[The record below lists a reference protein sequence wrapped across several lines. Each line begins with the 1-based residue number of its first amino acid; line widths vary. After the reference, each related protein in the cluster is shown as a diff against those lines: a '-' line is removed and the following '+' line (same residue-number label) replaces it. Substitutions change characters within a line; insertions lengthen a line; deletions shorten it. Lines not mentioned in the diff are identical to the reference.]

1 MLGVPKWYTGI
12 CAPSQPQPAGQTTST
27 EALAAEQSFPKGQ
40 TWFAHSCA
48 LCNHS
53 VKKPGKT
60 LTETPA
66 LPAHVAGAYEAVAWS
81 SSPTAAQLSDFH
93 KQDVTWCANGHAF
106 HWSCALDQLTGDA
119 TQACPVCDLPPTPE
133 LHAEFSK
140 MADNSRRMSR
150 VDVIR
155 QTLLSRGKYEEADA
169 LDVGGPPPSP
179 RGEGGNPYDGGAMYR
194 QLMDLVPMAPPPTRQ
209 SSKRWQE
216 EKYSLYARGSLFENL
231 NYDEYRK
238 LWEEFGEP
246 RRPPK
251 PPPAGYDGIYGM
263 DKPMPVQP
271 RTPVPSTPPPRARP
285 TPTPTP
291 AAPPSAD
298 VPITG
303 QEMFSLPQWMKLGVT
318 MVTPGRARSPKYPGK
333 ILVYTERDGMV
344 VVDFEDDN

>member
-53 VKKPGKT
+53 VKKPGKK

-155 QTLLSRGKYEEADA
+155 QTLLSRGKYE
-169 LDVGGPPPSP
+169 GGG
-179 RGEGGNPYDGGAMYR
+179 R
-194 QLMDLVPMAPPPTRQ
+194 
-209 SSKRWQE
+209 
-216 EKYSLYARGSLFENL
+216 
-231 NYDEYRK
+231 
-238 LWEEFGEP
+238 P
-246 RRPPK
+246 RRWRPSALTSRRGRQPVRRRRNV
-251 PPPAGYDGIYGM
+251 PAADG
-263 DKPMPVQP
+263 
-271 RTPVPSTPPPRARP
+271 PRAHG
-285 TPTPTP
+285 
-291 AAPPSAD
+291 AATNAAVVETVAGREVLAVCPW
-298 VPITG
+298 
-303 QEMFSLPQWMKLGVT
+303 LPL
-318 MVTPGRARSPKYPGK
+318 
-333 ILVYTERDGMV
+333 
-344 VVDFEDDN
+344 